1 MRILIILL
9 SCLACADAFAQAR
22 PRQGSA
28 PREDA
33 PRRVEEGHP
42 GRSPDNLRDRR
53 ESLRAFRDEMRQQQE
68 QRRDLR
74 DASSR
79 DDRQDN
85 HYEEP
90 RSRYAND
97 DGHNNLRR
105 LSPEDRR
112 RMRQE
117 MRDAFRH

>member
-22 PRQGSA
+22 PRSGPA

-33 PRRVEEGHP
+33 PRRVEEGRP
-42 GRSPDNLRDRR
+42 GRSPDNLRERR
-53 ESLRAFRDEMRQQQE
+53 EGLRAFRDEMRQQQE

-74 DASSR
+74 DASPRDDHYEDLRSR
-79 DDRQDN
+79 DTNGDAR
-85 HYEEP
+85 
-90 RSRYAND
+90 
-97 DGHNNLRR
+97 NNLRR

-117 MRDAFRH
+117 MRDAFRR

>member
-22 PRQGSA
+22 PRGPE

-33 PRRVEEGHP
+33 PRRIEEGRP
-42 GRSPDNLRDRR
+42 ARSPDDLRERR
-53 ESLRAFRDEMRQQQE
+53 ESLRAFRDERRQQQE

-74 DASSR
+74 DASAH
-79 DDRQDN
+79 DDRHDN
-85 HYEEP
+85 RYDDR
-90 RSRYAND
+90 RSRYASED
-97 DGHNNLRR
+97 ARNNLRR
-105 LSPEDRR
+105 LSPEDRQ

>member
-22 PRQGSA
+22 PRPGPS

-33 PRRVEEGHP
+33 PRSVEEGRP
-42 GRSPDNLRDRR
+42 ERSPDDLRGRR

-68 QRRDLR
+68 QRRALR
-74 DASSR
+74 DAAVR
-79 DDRQDN
+79 DGRQDN
-85 HYEEP
+85 RHEDS

-97 DGHNNLRR
+97 EAHSNLRR
-105 LSPEDRR
+105 LSPEDRQ